1 MSTNE
6 QAYSINESNIERM
19 SEQINEYM
27 SGLDMDPGIR
37 YRIQFAMDELLL
49 RIADHFGN
57 DKEVGLR
64 MGRQFGSPV
73 IIISFMGERFDP
85 TDDAAAGIDPDNAM
99 SAWERNILVNIG
111 VQPVYQYR
119 NGVNIVRL
127 RLRRQGNTMLRNLA
141 IAIVLAVVL
150 GVAGQFLLPEGAKT
164 FISESLLKPLFDA
177 FLGILST
184 IACMMIFLSIATG
197 IGGIDDLQTL
207 GLLGK
212 KVLTRFLLMTFGAGV
227 VTAVIGRFLFSLSAG
242 AAEGSSGVEDI
253 IGMVLAMLPGD
264 PVTPFLNCDFMQI
277 IILGGAVG
285 IAVLILG
292 GQMETLHTVL
302 IQADQLIQFI
312 MEKVCSAIPIL
323 VFILLSQQIISGEVA
338 SYLKAW
344 KPLLIFAGIGVIF
357 LMVEVMAVSLR
368 FKIPLGR
375 YLKKTMSCFITG
387 LTTASAVA
395 VFTMNMETCEKKLG
409 VKKKLTAFGVPMGNV
424 LYMPMSAVGFM
435 LAIYYMAEF
444 GGVPVP
450 IAWIIMAAFVSGIL
464 ALAMP
469 PIPGGS
475 LTCYGIIVSQ
485 LGIPADCVA
494 VVTGLALLFDFMAT
508 AVNVATLQTE
518 LVRLAG
524 DMEMLDTEVLLAEQE
539 K

>member
-57 DKEVGLR
+57 DKEIGLR

-73 IIISFMGERFDP
+73 IVISFMGERFDP
-85 TDDAAAGIDPDNAM
+85 TDDAAAGIDPDDAM

>member
-1 MSTNE
+1 MSME
-6 QAYSINESNIERM
+6 AKAYSISESNIESM

-27 SGLDMDPGIR
+27 SGLDMDPR
-37 YRIQFAMDELLL
+37 MRNRIQFAMDELLL
-49 RIADHFGN
+49 RIADHFG
-57 DKEVGLR
+57 DEKEVSLR
-64 MGRQFGSPV
+64 MGRQFGSQV
-73 IIISFMGERFDP
+73 IALSFLGERFDP
-85 TDDAAAGIDPDNAM
+85 TDDSAALDPDDM
-99 SAWERNILVNIG
+99 LGAWERNVLVNLG
-111 VQPVYQYR
+111 LQPVYQYR
-119 NGVNIVRL
+119 NGVNLIRL
-127 RLRRQGNTMLRNLA
+127 RLRKQGNKMLKHLA
-141 IAIVLAVVL
+141 IAIVLAVVM
-150 GVAGQFLLPEGAKT
+150 GVAGQFLLPEGVKS
-164 FISESLLKPLFDA
+164 FLCEGLLKPLFDS

-184 IACMMIFLSIATG
+184 IACLMIFLSIATG
-197 IGGIDDLQTL
+197 IAGIDDMQTL

-212 KVLTRFLLMTFGAGV
+212 KVLTRFLIMTFGAGV
-227 VTAVIGRFLFSLSAG
+227 VTALIGRFLFSLSTGAG
-242 AAEGSSGVEDI
+242 EGGSGVNDI
-253 IGMVLAMLPGD
+253 IAMVLAMLPGD

-277 IILGGAVG
+277 IVMGGAVG
-285 IAVLILG
+285 IAVLVLG

-302 IQADQLIQFI
+302 TQADQLVQFI

-323 VFILLSQQIISGEVA
+323 VFILLNQQILSGEVA

-344 KPLLIFAGIGVIF
+344 KPLLIFAGIGTVF
-357 LMVEVMAVSLR
+357 LVAEVLAVSLR
-368 FKIPLGR
+368 FKLPVGR

-395 VFTMNMETCEKKLG
+395 VFTMNLETCEKKLG
-409 VKKKLTAFGVPMGNV
+409 IQKKLTAFGVPMGNV

-435 LAIYYMAEF
+435 LAIYYMSEF
-444 GGVPVP
+444 GGVPVT
-450 IAWIIMAAFVSGIL
+450 IAMIIMAAFISGIL

-485 LGIPADCVA
+485 LGIPAECVA

-524 DMEMLDTEVLLAEQE
+524 DMDMLDTGILLSEQDG